1 MTFWAFFQSWNYR
14 NQAKNPWSKNPTI
27 LCKPPYAVSSFVCS
41 QSPLTIRIQARSS
54 FSLQTPIDTYKRY
67 KITSSHRQ
75 AVLVP
80 EKRERKKPQLPY
92 PTSSRYIRLMRTSP
106 RRFRK
111 YIADAA
117 TGILPCSCYSTIS
130 SRSCWSLK
138 PPLFFSRWWICCA
151 CACALCFSA
160 TNSHYTAFL
169 TVFLRVSSCALHPGF
184 RRLLPSWESARDLTR
199 WPVLHSS
206 GVFRFIMYIVYLL
219 FRIIC
224 ADWRVSRVP
233 NATNMM
239 NSVHP
244 HGIFLFGNNGH
255 WGRPGWLVGGL
266 WSGSNKWPL
275 WDIIGTQKKF
285 QPSLVTLKTIQDVQ
299 CSSHHIWEIACDP
312 MKLRVKC
319 GGISPEWQFHCH
331 FVLDPTRLCSFYL
344 SFASKFCWLDGSW
357 LSIPSRG
364 FLHSHY
370 AHFICTCSPSAR
382 PLKFFLNPVFGLH
395 KFKWWWWFIG
405 IVFK

>member
-138 PPLFFSRWWICCA
+138 PPLFFLRWWICCA

-160 TNSHYTAFL
+160 TNSHYTTL
-169 TVFLRVSSCALHPGF
+169 PSSQSSCVCLRAPCTRGF
-184 RRLLPSWESARDLTR
+184 VGSFHLGSARDLTR

-206 GVFRFIMYIVYLL
+206 GIFRFIMYIVYLL
-219 FRIIC
+219 IRI
-224 ADWRVSRVP
+224 
-233 NATNMM
+233 TMM

-244 HGIFLFGNNGH
+244 HGIFLIGNNGY
-255 WGRPGWLVGGL
+255 WGRPGWLVGG
-266 WSGSNKWPL
+266 
-275 WDIIGTQKKF
+275 
-285 QPSLVTLKTIQDVQ
+285 
-299 CSSHHIWEIACDP
+299 CDP
-312 MKLRVKC
+312 
-319 GGISPEWQFHCH
+319 G
-331 FVLDPTRLCSFYL
+331 PTN
-344 SFASKFCWLDGSW
+344 G
-357 LSIPSRG
+357 
-364 FLHSHY
+364 HY
-370 AHFICTCSPSAR
+370 AT
-382 PLKFFLNPVFGLH
+382 
-395 KFKWWWWFIG
+395 
-405 IVFK
+405 